1 MNMIVRS
8 RVTPECVAEVE
19 AGVRKMFAAIEQ
31 AHPKG
36 VCYSSSRLPD
46 GVTFLAQLELQDG
59 AENPLPQIPAF
70 REFQENLKQ
79 WIAGSPVPEQLTVIG
94 SYRSF

>member
-1 MNMIVRS
+1 MSMLIRS
-8 RVTPECVAEVE
+8 TVKPECVAEVE
-19 AGVRKMFAAIEQ
+19 AGVRKMFAATEQ
-31 AHPKG
+31 AQPKS

-79 WIAGSPVPEQLTVIG
+79 WIAGPPVPEQLTVIG